1 MHKNNDFVLCT
12 YPNFSYDGF
21 SFQIHIL
28 ITLLIYA
35 RIKEENKMNNT
46 YPFPMNQIPGYNQLQ
61 QIQNMFPQPQG
72 SVYAINS
79 PLDIG
84 NVPTG
89 STGLSVAI
97 CFAENLMYIKSFQ
110 NGQPVIMAYRV
121 SPFQKEE
128 KKAEEE
134 SAPTDITTRLSSL
147 EQKLNTLISGGKFD
161 GLL

>member
-1 MHKNNDFVLCT
+1 
-12 YPNFSYDGF
+12 
-21 SFQIHIL
+21 
-28 ITLLIYA
+28 
-35 RIKEENKMNNT
+35 MNNNFQ
-46 YPFPMNQIPGYNQLQ
+46 FPVNQIPGYNQIQ
-61 QIQNMFPQPQG
+61 QIQQMFPQPQG

-97 CFAENLMYIKSFQ
+97 CLAENLMYIKSFQ

-128 KKAEEE
+128 RKVEEPAANDF
-134 SAPTDITTRLSSL
+134 STRLSSL
-147 EQKLNTLISGGKFD
+147 EEKLDKLITGGKFD

>member
-1 MHKNNDFVLCT
+1 
-12 YPNFSYDGF
+12 
-21 SFQIHIL
+21 
-28 ITLLIYA
+28 
-35 RIKEENKMNNT
+35 MNNNFQ
-46 YPFPMNQIPGYNQLQ
+46 FPVNQMPGYNQLQ

-97 CFAENLMYIKSFQ
+97 CFTENLMYIKSFQ

-128 KKAEEE
+128 KKVEEPVNDF
-134 SAPTDITTRLSSL
+134 STRLTSL
-147 EQKLNTLISGGKFD
+147 EEKLDKILMGGKFD

>member
-1 MHKNNDFVLCT
+1 
-12 YPNFSYDGF
+12 
-21 SFQIHIL
+21 
-28 ITLLIYA
+28 
-35 RIKEENKMNNT
+35 MNNS
-46 YPFPMNQIPGYNQLQ
+46 YPFPVQQLPGYNQLQ

-79 PLDIG
+79 PLEIG

-97 CFAENLMYIKSFQ
+97 CLAENLMYIKSFQ

-121 SPFQKEE
+121 SPFQTEDSKQEPAPTTDARIAVLEE
-128 KKAEEE
+128 KLDK
-134 SAPTDITTRLSSL
+134 
-147 EQKLNTLISGGKFD
+147 LISGGKFD

>member
-1 MHKNNDFVLCT
+1 
-12 YPNFSYDGF
+12 
-21 SFQIHIL
+21 
-28 ITLLIYA
+28 
-35 RIKEENKMNNT
+35 MNNNFQ
-46 YPFPMNQIPGYNQLQ
+46 FPVNQLPGYNQIQ

-97 CFAENLMYIKSFQ
+97 CLAENLMYIKSFQ

-128 KKAEEE
+128 RKAEEIA
-134 SAPTDITTRLSSL
+134 SPDDVNARLSLL
-147 EQKLNTLISGGKFD
+147 EEKLNKLIAGGKFD